1 MSGVQWARGGE
12 GREARSSTHHFLRRR
27 LWTTQKPARSST
39 TPHPPTPTHSRPPP
53 PTSTHPASPPTPHPP
68 QPPHP
73 PSPGRKRENHE
84 ACIEGRKRE
93 NHEACTDRP
102 LTSKTCM
109 HMRGTAPSWFQAF
122 LTGLQTARKK
132 LTVRLLGPKK
142 SSMIDISMN
151 LAATKECACRK
162 SCDVQI
168 KNDQP
173 RTSTARTAQTSRILR
188 KLLINLSQAQV
199 PKQFHGLLYKDR
211 PGPAMWQQCKWIQ
224 TQELKM
230 QHPTRGKCQAAP
242 GCPHIDGVLPEH
254 VPMCLRISCEQCF

>member
-1 MSGVQWARGGE
+1 MHRQATDFKDLHAHAWHCTLMVSGFFNRTADSTE
-12 GREARSSTHHFLRRR
+12 EAHC
-27 LWTTQKPARSST
+27 QA
-39 TPHPPTPTHSRPPP
+39 
-53 PTSTHPASPPTPHPP
+53 
-68 QPPHP
+68 
-73 PSPGRKRENHE
+73 PGSE
-84 ACIEGRKRE
+84 
-93 NHEACTDRP
+93 
-102 LTSKTCM
+102 
-109 HMRGTAPSWFQAF
+109 
-122 LTGLQTARKK
+122 
-132 LTVRLLGPKK
+132 K

-162 SCDVQI
+162 SCDVQM

-211 PGPAMWQQCKWIQ
+211 PGPEMRQQCKWIQ

-254 VPMCLRISCEQCF
+254 VPMCLRIFMRAVFLKPVKSHGSNRPIPARSCSLDR